1 MTVDQVRALDVDD
14 YNVLVEELQKPDSP
28 IVKALK

>member
-14 YNVLVEELQKPDSP
+14 YEVLVEMLTEQQQEP
-28 IVKALK
+28 A